1 MLKPMLRAN
10 SVGRCRLRRFV
21 RGGRGRR
28 RGCYWEIKGGR
39 SGVVLS
45 LSSTA
50 TAIDPK
56 PTKPRLSAAATRMPS
71 AAPPPASAAYALPKR
86 PQLHAGWLN
95 PGLASLRRQL
105 VFLFLES
112 NRMPI
117 PHFLFWSLRQR
128 PKRRNVEKE

>member
-71 AAPPPASAAYALPKR
+71 AAPPRVSGLRPTEAPPAAR
-86 PQLHAGWLN
+86 
-95 PGLASLRRQL
+95 GL
-105 VFLFLES
+105 
-112 NRMPI
+112 
-117 PHFLFWSLRQR
+117 
-128 PKRRNVEKE
+128 VEPRVSKPATPTGISFSGK